1 MIYEFIRAIKE
12 MGHCVRHFFRALT
25 CEHYYVRYRC
35 PLCNARSEVVRQCEW
50 YWCPK
55 REGGDTE

>member
-12 MGHCVRHFFRALT
+12 IGHCIRHFFRALT
-25 CEHYYVRYRC
+25 CKHYYVRHGYPTC
-35 PLCNARSEVVRQCEW
+35 DARDGVQLCEW

-55 REGGDTE
+55 RKGGEDE